1 MGLGPNWHHIGNIL
15 NTKSYQMFCTKRILM
30 LTDLK
35 VPSFA
40 CKCVI
45 YKLEELKF
53 EGLEM
58 QK

>member
-1 MGLGPNWHHIGNIL
+1 
-15 NTKSYQMFCTKRILM
+15 M